1 MEITKNREHYLQ
13 EGDMLTIDLNEL
25 KNRLKPIIGTINS
38 IEPIGNHELERHLV
52 YRLSCGSKDYV
63 IKLYYKK
70 NRWNREVA
78 SLRLFSNTKV
88 LVPKIVDYG
97 VFDNGL
103 EWLIYDFIEGEL
115 LSKVIDRL
123 PVENLKEIYCEMGI
137 QLGMIHH
144 HREFDCFG
152 SMVEN
157 DGSIQGFTTFR
168 AYFEDLMNSN
178 LLELYSSEHN
188 DYLLLKEAEIQIK
201 SMYGLLDEVDKATLC
216 HNDFGPRNILI
227 EKIDNKYYLKS
238 IIDFERCLPGDVDE
252 ELINIYLP
260 LVEKSKVV
268 AESFKLGY
276 EQYGN
281 INQYNLSLKKDFYN
295 LCKGLGICTWAK
307 AIAYDYYLEGIKIL
321 EDTMAKFR

>member
-1 MEITKNREHYLQ
+1 
-13 EGDMLTIDLNEL
+13 MLTIDLNEL

>member
-1 MEITKNREHYLQ
+1 
-13 EGDMLTIDLNEL
+13 MLTIDLNEL

-321 EDTMAKFR
+321 EDTMAKFRWSIELLII